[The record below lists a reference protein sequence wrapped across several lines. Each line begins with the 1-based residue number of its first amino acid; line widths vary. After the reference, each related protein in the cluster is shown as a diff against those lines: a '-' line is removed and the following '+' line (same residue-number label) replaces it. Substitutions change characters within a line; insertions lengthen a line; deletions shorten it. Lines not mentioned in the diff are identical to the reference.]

1 MSDEGRAG
9 GCGVVVR
16 EARAVQC
23 ETHMRRGAA
32 CATALGA
39 GGSSCPSDVGACL
52 RAVEPPHCRLL
63 CHVTVSALGHTLYVN
78 GMWRYPEIQT
88 RSLSPRRRDPLRSTV
103 RRALW
108 SVYGLSRGTKP
119 AKTRP
124 VLIAQP
130 STAQGAF
137 LTVLSLVGVRVT
149 CARRYESGWP
159 SSDSSCRWCCSDLW
173 LQLHHII
180 GFWMYRL
187 RSGAC
192 RAS

>member
-103 RRALW
+103 RRTTSRVI
-108 SVYGLSRGTKP
+108 SVYGLSRNETGENP
-119 AKTRP
+119 ARP
-124 VLIAQP
+124 HRSAEH
-130 STAQGAF
+130 GAGGF
-137 LTVLSLVGVRVT
+137 PHRL
-149 CARRYESGWP
+149 E
-159 SSDSSCRWCCSDLW
+159 SCRSKSDMCAQIREW
-173 LQLHHII
+173 LAK
-180 GFWMYRL
+180 F
-187 RSGAC
+187 
-192 RAS
+192 